1 MVASSG
7 QALCALGASTLAL
20 IAAPAVAQTAASGPE
35 REAVATDTAGEI
47 VVTAQRREQ
56 NANDVPLSIQAFS
69 GDQLRQQRINN
80 IADLPTIAPSFTITP
95 TGQGVPNY
103 YIRGIGFNT
112 VNQSA
117 TSTVGTYVDEVAYS
131 YPLFNAGPIYDL
143 ERVEVLK
150 GPQGTLFGR
159 NTTAGLID
167 FVTAKPQD
175 RFGARLIGEVGNYG
189 THNFEGMITG
199 PLADGIQARL
209 AFRTEDSDDGWQRSL
224 SRGERLGQVHRYGL
238 RASLAAQPAPG
249 LSIDLSYSYWRNR
262 SDTLAGQ
269 MIAFA
274 PTAEP
279 GTGAYAAFNAPGL
292 AEFFAANPPRNARDA
307 DWAPY
312 NVRATDLGTRGKP
325 GFGPGLKGGLQE
337 QGDFHAGKLR
347 VAYELSDK
355 IDLISLT
362 GYNHLKRRA
371 LNDNSAAPFELF
383 LYENEATISS
393 ISEELRLEGSTGP
406 VNWLL
411 GGYYAHD
418 RLYDSA
424 ISQEGNLAPI
434 NFVRY
439 LTTQLLNTPINTFG
453 YTLADVQYSDRAYR
467 DSARF
472 RTTTWSIF
480 GNADIHLTDTL
491 TLTGALR
498 YTQDEQ
504 KFRGCTSDYE
514 GSLVPIV
521 NLFNRS
527 NWAVLPGSNGVP
539 PAPIG
544 INQCNSYLESVNSFG
559 YFVSNIAEDNLA
571 WRIAPQWS
579 PSRDLL
585 VYASASRGYKSA
597 STPVLAATRAEQNT
611 PARQEELTAY
621 EIGAKA
627 GAFDRRVQVNAA
639 FFYYDYRDKQ
649 AVAGLADPVYTV
661 LNQLQNIPKS
671 EAYGIDADVTVRPL
685 PGISLIA
692 AGTWLKTKVLEW
704 ETIGNTGATIDASRS
719 SFAYSPKF
727 SGSVTLLVER
737 PISDDLLFVGDA
749 TLRHQSTSNA
759 GAEEDPL
766 YRIPAYSVLNG
777 SIGLRTADNKWR
789 LSVWARNLTDEYYW
803 TQINSNSNVV
813 YRYAGQPRTVGA
825 TLAFSY

>member
-1 MVASSG
+1 MFSLSRH
-7 QALCALGASTLAL
+7 ALLALGASTIAL
-20 IAAPAVAQTAASGPE
+20 FAAPATAQSGAA
-35 REAVATDTAGEI
+35 EATNVGDEPGGDI

-56 NANDVPLSIQAFS
+56 NANDVPVTIQAFS
-69 GDQLRQQRINN
+69 GDQLRQQRVTN
-80 IADLPTIAPSFTITP
+80 IADLSTIAPSFTITP

-131 YPLFNAGPIYDL
+131 YPLMNTGPIYDL

-167 FVTAKPQD
+167 FVTAKPSD
-175 RFGARLIGEVGNYG
+175 TFGARLVGEVGNFG
-189 THNFEGMITG
+189 THNIEGMVTG
-199 PLADGIQARL
+199 ALADGIQARL

-224 SRGERLGQVHRYGL
+224 SSGDRLGEVHRYGI

-249 LSIDLSYSYWRNR
+249 LTIDLSYSYWRNR

-269 MIAFA
+269 AIAFT
-274 PTAEP
+274 PTSQP
-279 GTGAYAAFNAPGL
+279 GSGAYAAFNAPGL
-292 AEFFAANPPRNARDA
+292 ADFVANNPPRRAQDA

-312 NVRATDLGTRGKP
+312 DVRATDLGTRGQP
-325 GFGPGLKGGLQE
+325 GFGPGLKGDLQE
-337 QGDFHAGKLR
+337 RGDFHAGKLR
-347 VAYELSDK
+347 IGYELADG

-362 GYNHLKRRA
+362 GYNRLERKA

-383 LYENEATISS
+383 LFENKARITSA
-393 ISEELRLEGSTGP
+393 SEELRLEGSTGR

-434 NFVRY
+434 NLVRF
-439 LTTQLLNTPINTFG
+439 LTTQLLAAPINTFG

-480 GNADIHLTDTL
+480 GNVDWHLSDTF
-491 TLTGALR
+491 TVTGALR
-498 YTQDEQ
+498 YTKDDQR
-504 KFRGCTSDYE
+504 FRGCTSDYE

-527 NWAVLPGSNGVP
+527 NWAALPSSNGVP

-544 INQCNSYLESVNSFG
+544 INQCNSYLESINSFG
-559 YFVSNIAEDNLA
+559 YFNSRIAEDNVA
-571 WRIAPQWS
+571 WRIAPQWT
-579 PSRDLL
+579 PTDDVL
-585 VYASASRGYKSA
+585 VYASASRGYKSG

-621 EIGAKA
+621 EVGAKL
-627 GAFDRRVQVNAA
+627 GALDRRVQVNAA

-661 LNQLQNIPKS
+661 LNQLQNIPRS
-671 EAYGIDADVTVRPL
+671 EAYGIDTDITIRPAR
-685 PGISLIA
+685 GVSFVA

-704 ETIGNTGATIDASRS
+704 ETIGNTGATIDASGS
-719 SFAYSPKF
+719 GFAYSPRF
-727 SGSVTLLVER
+727 TGSLSVLVDR
-737 PISDDLLFVGDA
+737 PINDRLAFVADA
-749 TLRHQSTSNA
+749 TLRHQSSSNA
-759 GAEEDPL
+759 GSEEDPL
-766 YRIPAYSVLNG
+766 YAIPAYSVLNG
-777 SIGLRTADNKWR
+777 SIGVRTADDRWR

-803 TQINSNSNVV
+803 TQVTSNSNLV
-813 YRYAGQPRTVGA
+813 YRYAGQPRTFGA